1 MAKEI
6 IECKLKQTK
15 MKLASDEI
23 SEAIKISSDGY
34 NNQNK
39 QQKLRAGKA
48 FFPLPNLLWKRYPSP
63 GIYFGLVT
71 SLKQSK
77 EK

>member
-1 MAKEI
+1 MYVSTDGKNYKRFGLVMAKEI

-48 FFPLPNLLWKRYPSP
+48 FFPLPNLL
-63 GIYFGLVT
+63 
-71 SLKQSK
+71 
-77 EK
+77 